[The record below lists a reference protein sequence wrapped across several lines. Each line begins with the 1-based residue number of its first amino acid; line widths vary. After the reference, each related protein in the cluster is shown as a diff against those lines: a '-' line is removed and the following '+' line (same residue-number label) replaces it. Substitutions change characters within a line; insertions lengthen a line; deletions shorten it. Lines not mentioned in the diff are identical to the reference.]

1 MNLLIVDDNAMNRKV
16 LRAQFESIGHTVL
29 DACDGI
35 AALGIVEREAI
46 DGIVSDIL
54 MPNMD
59 GYRLCLEIRKDPR
72 HTHLPF
78 ILYTSTYN
86 SASDRQ
92 LAVTVGADAYIG
104 KPAPVAVI
112 MDALYEA
119 ARKRREAP
127 QQRAAEPAEAYVLS
141 KYNDA
146 LVHKLEEKN
155 SELHAALA
163 ELTAAHDKILGMNR
177 ELEQR
182 VKERTT
188 ELEEANRE
196 LQAFSYSVSHDLR
209 APLRA
214 INGFATA
221 LVSDYSG
228 ALPEEGRRYA
238 EMVVQSTQRMSAL
251 IADLLTFSRTAREP
265 IDKHHIDTGALVAGC
280 LAEFRDDVRER
291 NVEVALGA
299 LPDCRGDPA
308 LLRQVFLNLL
318 SNAFKYTR
326 RSKRPRIEVGGERNG
341 DETVVYVRDN
351 GVGFDMRNLDK
362 LFGVFQRLHR
372 DDEFEGT
379 GVGLAI
385 VHRIVTRH
393 GGRIWAEAAP
403 GRGAT
408 FHVALEAA

>member
-1 MNLLIVDDNAMNRKV
+1 MNLLIVDDNAVNRKV
-16 LRAQFESIGHTVL
+16 LRAQFESIGHTVI

-35 AALGIVEREAI
+35 AALGIVEREPV
-46 DGIVSDIL
+46 DGVVSDIL

-72 HTHLPF
+72 HAQLPF

-119 ARKRREAP
+119 ARRRREAP
-127 QQRAAEPAEAYVLS
+127 QQRGPQPEEAYVLS

-163 ELTAAHDKILGMNR
+163 ALTTAHDKMLGMNR

-182 VKERTT
+182 VKERTA
-188 ELEEANRE
+188 ELEDANRE

-214 INGFATA
+214 INGAAAA
-221 LVSDYSG
+221 LLSDYSA
-228 ALPEEGRRYA
+228 ALPDEGRRYA

-280 LAEFRDDVRER
+280 LAEFRDEVRQR
-291 NVEVALGA
+291 SVEVSLGT

-326 RSKRPRIEVGGERNG
+326 RSIRPRIEVGGERSG
-341 DETVVYVRDN
+341 DETVVHIRDN

-372 DDEFEGT
+372 DEEFEGT

-393 GGRIWAEAAP
+393 GGRVWAESSP